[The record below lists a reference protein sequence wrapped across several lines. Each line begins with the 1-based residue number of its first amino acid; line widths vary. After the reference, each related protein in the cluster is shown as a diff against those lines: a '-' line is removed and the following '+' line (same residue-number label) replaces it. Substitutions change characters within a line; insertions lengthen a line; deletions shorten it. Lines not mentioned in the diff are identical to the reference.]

1 MKNNFSKLIV
11 VIFVVIL
18 GQNYAFA
25 VEGFQNLKFGT
36 DFRKLT
42 APLGEGGK
50 CGPSQI
56 QWATPTVLYC
66 VPGYE
71 VLGLR
76 RPTLLYLKDQKLVMV
91 SLVLGPYTKAGFSV
105 FDKALASK
113 YKVSKKPSAQ
123 ILKRFNSRVINEI
136 GIEYDGGTVY
146 LKVLREKIR
155 VVKMFL
161 IYRDKAV
168 IEKPKKKGSGL

>member
-1 MKNNFSKLIV
+1 M
-11 VIFVVIL
+11 
-18 GQNYAFA
+18 
-25 VEGFQNLKFGT
+25 
-36 DFRKLT
+36 
-42 APLGEGGK
+42 
-50 CGPSQI
+50 
-56 QWATPTVLYC
+56 
-66 VPGYE
+66 
-71 VLGLR
+71 
-76 RPTLLYLKDQKLVMV
+76 LYLKDLKLVMV
-91 SLVLGPYTKAGFSV
+91 SLVLGSYTKAGFSV
-105 FDKALASK
+105 FKKALASK